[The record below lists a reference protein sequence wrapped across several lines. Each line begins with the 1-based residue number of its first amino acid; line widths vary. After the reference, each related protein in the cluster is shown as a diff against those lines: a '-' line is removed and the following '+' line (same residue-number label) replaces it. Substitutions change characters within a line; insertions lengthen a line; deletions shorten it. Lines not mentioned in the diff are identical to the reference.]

1 MRSGTSGTDNQNG
14 SNQLL
19 THPRPTPAAPS
30 GAVFNCAVGLLL
42 ADSVEKLSAWM
53 AIMAAANDLARGD
66 LLVMPPSVQM
76 MVFVG

>member
-1 MRSGTSGTDNQNG
+1 VVLIPD
-14 SNQLL
+14 LL
-19 THPRPTPAAPS
+19 S
-30 GAVFNCAVGLLL
+30 S